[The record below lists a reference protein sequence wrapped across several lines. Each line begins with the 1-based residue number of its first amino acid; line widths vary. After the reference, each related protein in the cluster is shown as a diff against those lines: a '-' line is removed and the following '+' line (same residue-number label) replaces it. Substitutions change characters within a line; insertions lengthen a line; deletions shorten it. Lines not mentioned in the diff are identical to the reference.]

1 MAVEGNA
8 LVSPVCGKRLDV
20 GRYECEFGNEIPIRL
35 PGDGRMDLIIMSQ
48 QFHDVLES
56 RLRETPEQGF

>member
-20 GRYECEFGNEIPIRL
+20 GRYECEFGNEIPIR
-35 PGDGRMDLIIMSQ
+35 PTGGQMDLIIISQ